1 MKKWFKAHGCS
12 LYGDLSDDK
21 DTIEFTD
28 IIVNEGTEELRL
40 AGIEEAVNKIVSYD
54 FKSCGRTF
62 PNVKKTCNRYA
73 DKVCQYKKQSFS
85 KCERSKVQY
94 FFF

>member
-62 PNVKKTCNRYA
+62 LAKMQKDAGEIQEGKK
-73 DKVCQYKKQSFS
+73 KKAEASL
-85 KCERSKVQY
+85 
-94 FFF
+94 

>member
-1 MKKWFKAHGCS
+1 MEKWFKAHGCS

-21 DTIEFTD
+21 DTVEFTD
-28 IIVNEGTEELRL
+28 IIVDEGTEELRL

-62 PNVKKTCNRYA
+62 PNVKKLVIGMLTQS
-73 DKVCQYKKQSFS
+73 VSIKKQSFS

>member
-54 FKSCGRTF
+54 FPYPYRDLLSQGKPCFRR
-62 PNVKKTCNRYA
+62 V
-73 DKVCQYKKQSFS
+73 
-85 KCERSKVQY
+85 
-94 FFF
+94 